1 MWYLFHLIIF
11 CYFNSFQGGRHEK
24 VGWVANSLLG
34 TTRKT
39 LASLSNPPTCAASS
53 SSTSSSSTSIPSCV
67 DTSFTN
73 NSHSNTY
80 NGRSTGARHYTDYS
94 DQLENFSSIK
104 SNGWNWMMTCDHDFL
119 QQQMSY
125 IIRGSESIRECS
137 TSSAGGR
144 GGGRGSEKIELR
156 GRDDVYKIGTTWDG
170 NVESHIWRLTG
181 PGTEGTAPGTEG
193 IGTSSHSRGCIRSF
207 KRPPS
212 LRLLEDVIMP
222 AVGRCCAERG
232 INADGIGAGTGKD
245 SQNLLAAV
253 DEGIAFLRSKYHSIV

>member
-1 MWYLFHLIIF
+1 MWYLFHFIIF
-11 CYFNSFQGGRHEK
+11 CYFNPFQGGRHEK

-39 LASLSNPPTCAASS
+39 LASLSNLATCAASS

-94 DQLENFSSIK
+94 DPLENFSSIK

-170 NVESHIWRLTG
+170 NVESHIWRWTG
-181 PGTEGTAPGTEG
+181 PGTDGTAPGTEGTAPGTDGTAPGTEGTAPGTEG
-193 IGTSSHSRGCIRSF
+193 TGPGT
-207 KRPPS
+207 
-212 LRLLEDVIMP
+212 
-222 AVGRCCAERG
+222 
-232 INADGIGAGTGKD
+232 DGQDQELK
-245 SQNLLAAV
+245 V
-253 DEGIAFLRSKYHSIV
+253 